1 MDNDTAPT
9 QITLD
14 TGASRILSAQAAI
27 ISVIAWLFY
36 AYATVIE
43 AQAACY
49 GGCIAMFNVWL
60 TQRRLHAAAQIAQIS
75 PGNEVVV
82 LYIAAVQRFVFTI
95 AFFILGMWWLQ
106 FPPLPILVTFT
117 AAQVGYFF
125 KPRTA

>member
-1 MDNDTAPT
+1 MDNDTAPA
-9 QITLD
+9 QVTLD

-27 ISVIAWLFY
+27 VSVVAWIFY
-36 AYATVIE
+36 AYANIID

-60 TQRRLHAAAQIAQIS
+60 TQRRLQTAVQIAQVA
-75 PGNEVVV
+75 PGREIAV
-82 LYIAAVQRFVFTI
+82 LYVAAIQRFVFTI
-95 AFFILGMWWLQ
+95 IFFILGMWWLQ
-106 FPPLPILVTFT
+106 FPPLPILVTFA